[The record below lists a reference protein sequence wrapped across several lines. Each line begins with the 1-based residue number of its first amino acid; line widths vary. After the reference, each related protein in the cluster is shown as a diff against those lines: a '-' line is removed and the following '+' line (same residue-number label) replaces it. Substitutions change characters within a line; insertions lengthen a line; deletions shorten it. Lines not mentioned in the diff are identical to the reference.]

1 MDNGS
6 KRQMPKNTDQNHKQR
21 KRSQY
26 AQGEW
31 ENAHDRIRIHSDTT
45 PLTSHM
51 QQAQIHIY
59 ICIYTP
65 TCTSILSKHACSTS
79 VCIGLSYITTQQLL
93 TQSCVKRIY
102 SKIISNS
109 SGVVLDDLFL
119 KSMVIINVDRRQGG
133 NFKFKSISWSVT
145 SF

>member
-59 ICIYTP
+59 I
-65 TCTSILSKHACSTS
+65 SIHLHVHLYCPNMHA
-79 VCIGLSYITTQQLL
+79 
-93 TQSCVKRIY
+93 
-102 SKIISNS
+102 
-109 SGVVLDDLFL
+109 VLQY
-119 KSMVIINVDRRQGG
+119 V
-133 NFKFKSISWSVT
+133 
-145 SF
+145 